1 MMNLFPRRRPAVL
14 ARAVL
19 AMIVSV
25 AGESS
30 AAEPPPTVAESGFD
44 KLEFRHVI
52 NTSKA
57 RVFPAVVFI
66 KCVSENYDSG
76 KKVTQESSGSG
87 VLISPKGE
95 LLTNWH
101 VIDKAVQVR
110 CLLYDGQ
117 ALDAKVVGSDKD
129 TDLAVVQ
136 LEMPENAPDLPYANL
151 GDSTKLSEGHFVMA
165 MGAPWGLS
173 RSISLGIVSC
183 SRRYLPET
191 SEYSLWLQTDAAI
204 SPGNSGGPLVDT
216 SGEVVGINARGMMA
230 GGDMGFAIP
239 SETIRQLLPQLRKEG
254 KVQWSW
260 TGIQLQPIKDFNRNV
275 YFDGTE
281 GVIVADTDPES
292 PARQA
297 GILARDRIMSIAGT
311 KVNALMEEDLPGV
324 RRTLGLLV
332 KDKSVKVELQRDGK
346 PMAVQLT
353 PREKGNVQGE
363 ELDCPRWDLTL
374 KAINQFETPDL
385 YFHKKA
391 GVFVNGVKFPG
402 NAGTAGLQGRDIV
415 VRIDNKP
422 VSTLVEAKA
431 AHKKAIENADG
442 DSRVLFTVLRNGLMK
457 QIVLDYSRDHSRE

>member
-1 MMNLFPRRRPAVL
+1 MNYRTIAVVL
-14 ARAVL
+14 ALWV
-19 AMIVSV
+19 IGPVV
-25 AGESS
+25 AR
-30 AAEPPPTVAESGFD
+30 AAESVTVTETGFD
-44 KLEFRHVI
+44 KLEFRQVI
-52 NTSKA
+52 NAAKA

-76 KKVTQESSGSG
+76 KKVTQEASGSG

-101 VIDKAVQVR
+101 VVDKAVQVR

-117 ALDAKVVGSDKD
+117 ALEAKVVGTDKD
-129 TDLAVVQ
+129 TDLALVQ
-136 LEMPENAPDLPYANL
+136 LELEEAAPDLPYANL
-151 GDSTKLSEGHFVMA
+151 GDSSKLSEGHFVMA

-183 SRRYLPET
+183 TRRYLPDT

-216 SGEVVGINARGMMA
+216 AGEVIGINARGMMA

-239 SETIRQLLPQLRKEG
+239 SETIREILPQLRKQK
-254 KVQWSW
+254 KVEWSW
-260 TGIQLQPIKDFNRNV
+260 TGLELQPIKDFNRNV
-275 YFDGTE
+275 YFDGAE

-297 GILARDRIMSIAGT
+297 GILPRDRIMTIGGK
-311 KVNALMEEDLPGV
+311 KVDALMEEDLPGV
-324 RRTLGLLV
+324 RRLLGLLPKNKPV
-332 KDKSVKVELQRDGK
+332 KFELQRDGK
-346 PMAVQLT
+346 PITVDLT
-353 PREKGNVQGE
+353 PREKGTVQGE

-385 YFHKKA
+385 FFHRKA

-415 VRIDNKP
+415 LRIDNKP
-422 VSTLVEAKA
+422 VATLAEART
-431 AHKKAIENADG
+431 AHKKALENEDG
-442 DSRVLFTVLRNGLMK
+442 DCRVLVTVLRNGLMK

>member
-1 MMNLFPRRRPAVL
+1 MPNRFPQA
-14 ARAVL
+14 
-19 AMIVSV
+19 V
-25 AGESS
+25 AGFVAFVLLAPPAR
-30 AAEPPPTVAESGFD
+30 AAEPGVTVTEAGFD
-44 KLEFRHVI
+44 KLEFREVI
-52 NTSKA
+52 NSAKA

-66 KCVSENYDSG
+66 KCVSENFDSG
-76 KKVTQESSGSG
+76 KKVTQEASGSG
-87 VLISPKGE
+87 VLISSTGE

-101 VIDKAVQVR
+101 VVDKAVQVR

-117 ALDAKVVGSDKD
+117 ALDARVVGADKD
-129 TDLAVVQ
+129 TDLALVQ
-136 LEMPENAPDLPYANL
+136 LELPDAAPPLPYAHL
-151 GDSTKLSEGHFVMA
+151 GDSSALSEGHFVMA

-183 SRRYLPET
+183 TRRFLPGT
-191 SEYSLWLQTDAAI
+191 SEYSLWLQTDASI

-216 SGEVVGINARGMMA
+216 AGEVIGINARGMMA

-239 SETIRQLLPQLRKEG
+239 AETIREVLPQLRKHG
-254 KVQWSW
+254 KVEWSW
-260 TGIQLQPIKDFNRNV
+260 TGLQLQPIKDFNRNV

-281 GVIVADTDPES
+281 GVVVADTDPES

-297 GILARDRIMSIAGT
+297 GIQPRDRVMSVGG
-311 KVNALMEEDLPGV
+311 KPVNALMEEDLPGV
-324 RRTLGLLV
+324 RRLIGLLP
-332 KDKSVKVELQRDGK
+332 KDAAVKVELHRDGK
-346 PMAVQLT
+346 PMAVELT
-353 PREKGNVQGE
+353 PREKGTVQGE

-385 YFHKKA
+385 FFHRKK

-422 VSTLVEAKA
+422 VGTLEEAKTL
-431 AHKKAIENADG
+431 HKTALENEDG

-457 QIVLDYSRDHSRE
+457 QVVLDYSRDHARE